1 TVKKRKI
8 GFTISPEKVAI
19 IRAKRLSYTAPSD
32 YTDIE
37 AIRRELLY
45 SHKIFRQIRG
55 IQIIDVSNS
64 SIEEISD
71 QILSSP

>member
-1 TVKKRKI
+1 
-8 GFTISPEKVAI
+8 AI